1 MKPYVC
7 PYENCNKSFN
17 EKGNLMTHY
26 RVHTNEKPFIC
37 TYKNCD
43 KAFKAHGHLKDH
55 MKKHFNIRPYVCM
68 ICYQKFSRNST
79 LKMHL
84 NTHVNTKPYVCP
96 SKSCN
101 KRFIDKAQIKYHMKS
116 HYKDLSKDEFE
127 SLFSNYIRKTKDK
140 IDMLILNRN
149 KEMEMKTCNVE
160 PIKPQLPKFVRTKNS
175 YDLLV
180 NVDKDSPDNQFA
192 SSDLPINVNMDN
204 SEMPQLHSNI
214 LSISAFLNKKR
225 EKSTTDSNNTSD
237 DPERAKCVIAEK
249 TKKVL
254 EKYITAKLIN
264 SLK

>member
-1 MKPYVC
+1 
-7 PYENCNKSFN
+7 
-17 EKGNLMTHY
+17 MTHY

-37 TYKNCD
+37 TFRSCD

-68 ICYQKFSRNST
+68 ICFQKFSRNST

-127 SLFSNYIRKTKDK
+127 SLFNNYIKKTKDK

-149 KEMEMKTCNVE
+149 KEMEVKTYNRE
-160 PIKPQLPKFVRTKNS
+160 PIKPLLPKFVRTKNS
-175 YDLLV
+175 YDLI
-180 NVDKDSPDNQFA
+180 NIDKDSPAHNSA
-192 SSDLPINVNMDN
+192 SNEVPINYTSDN
-204 SEMPQLHSNI
+204 TETPQVQQ
-214 LSISAFLNKKR
+214 ISSTLLNKKR
-225 EKSTTDSNNTSD
+225 EKSTTDSNFIQDSKEKEKETSS
-237 DPERAKCVIAEK
+237 EIASR
-249 TKKVL
+249 TKKLL